1 MTRESNYRS
10 ITRSTSCFEPLEP
23 RQLMSVTLD
32 SHGTLQITGSNHA
45 DVISVVK
52 RFVPF
57 SENSP
62 ALLIEVNENGSW
74 HSFDASKVKR
84 IRATLGE
91 GNDLLAASGSVRT
104 PMTVDGGNGN
114 DDIRGGIGNDVLRG
128 GAGDDKISGQGG
140 SDTIVG
146 GAGSD
151 IIDATRSPDVPF
163 GTVFIAAPDPA
174 VDYKPDV
181 IEVAGDG
188 ATDRVRCNVNDTV
201 HADSSDRVRTLKTKL
216 DSFAGVVRPGR

>member
-1 MTRESNYRS
+1 MKCNLNHPST
-10 ITRSTSCFEPLEP
+10 TRSTSCFEPLER

-32 SHGTLQITGSNHA
+32 AHGTLQITGSNHN

-52 RFVPF
+52 RFVPL

-62 ALLIEVNENGSW
+62 AFLIEVNENGSW

-91 GNDLLAASGSVRT
+91 GNDLFAASGSVRA
-104 PMTVDGGNGN
+104 PMTVDGGNGD

-128 GAGDDKISGQGG
+128 GAGDDKISGQRG

-151 IIDATRSPDVPF
+151 IIDASRSPDVPF

-181 IEVAGDG
+181 IEVASDG
-188 ATDRVRCNVNDTV
+188 ATDRVRCNVNDIV
-201 HADSSDRVRTLKTKL
+201 HADSNDRVTTIKSEFEPIGMITRL
-216 DSFAGVVRPGR
+216 GR